1 MEWLYPRI
9 GRREWGLLFLLA
21 VQGALVAGGY
31 GILHDQLTYSISP
44 EYYTCFK
51 FGQFHY
57 ADFGWPVRWHVA
69 TIGFLATWWVGFFAG
84 WLLARSAVRRFSRE
98 QVASRVRRAFAF
110 VLLSAL
116 LGGGIAGLAGFLT
129 LHGQALQSW
138 DGWAGVTDVRRFAIV
153 GYVHNGGYL
162 GGLTG
167 LILGI
172 VYLRRT
178 APKRS

>member
-116 LGGGIAGLAGFLT
+116 LGGGIAGVLPQAGSCTPPRNRRDTSAAPPTSATPRAKMSEKLN
-129 LHGQALQSW
+129 ALFPC
-138 DGWAGVTDVRRFAIV
+138 DHD
-153 GYVHNGGYL
+153 
-162 GGLTG
+162 
-167 LILGI
+167 
-172 VYLRRT
+172 
-178 APKRS
+178 AP